1 MWGYFDIRVPPPT
14 LRGVTK
20 DQRSLELVPT
30 SGLSRL
36 SAAMN
41 LMDHHVDL
49 GPRYHKLI
57 TESQQQL
64 ADTEV
69 RLSQARGIA
78 KKLMVLAKA
87 SGDDLRS
94 NLTASEADTLDA
106 GLAQA
111 DELVYQH

>member
-1 MWGYFDIRVPPPT
+1 LDNEVPPPR
-14 LRGVTK
+14 LMGVTK

-30 SGLSRL
+30 SELSRL

-64 ADTEV
+64 AGTDV

-87 SGDDLRS
+87 SGDELRHG
-94 NLTASEADTLDA
+94 LTDTEAEVLDA